1 MMESLEKL
9 LANSPLMGPIIG
21 MGLAVI
27 AKTAETNSKN
37 DSVSHFVSAIV
48 STHGHMSLSA
58 DERNKLAHWLK
69 ARIHAD
75 SLVVVEK

>member
-27 AKTAETNSKN
+27 AKTAETNSKY
-37 DSVSHFVSAIV
+37 DSVKI
-48 STHGHMSLSA
+48 
-58 DERNKLAHWLK
+58 EIK
-69 ARIHAD
+69 I
-75 SLVVVEK
+75 